1 MADSQP
7 DQPTD
12 HEAGHRCKYI
22 KHIAK
27 IIAQTAYGINAR
39 IIMLH
44 LDTDGRCEGVISDV
58 KIEYQNLRI
67 NEMLQLLKLFL
78 TLLKGTN

>member
-1 MADSQP
+1 MRRVIGANTSN
-7 DQPTD
+7 T
-12 HEAGHRCKYI
+12 
-22 KHIAK
+22 AK